1 MKKIDLH
8 IHTSSSIYEESMD
21 FSLEKMK
28 EYVSINKLD
37 IIAITNHNHFDKE
50 QFELIDETL
59 DCVVYPGVEIDI
71 ESSHLLVIV
80 SQDQIDE
87 LETACSNLYSKIKS
101 PNDSVTFEE
110 FANIFPNYENYIL
123 IPHVKKEPSIKTT
136 TLEKFGNI
144 IKTGEV
150 QSAKKFESA
159 KKDIQSLVPVYFS
172 DVRIKEDIDGFPVRY
187 TYLDINSTEF
197 GVIKTALSDKDK
209 VFLSENKKSDE
220 FAFLSDGTSASTKLN
235 VVIGKR
241 SSGKTYNL
249 NQIHNSGENNNIKFV
264 KQFSLTGQSEEKSF
278 NELIKQEQETI
289 IHEYLNPLRDLVDTM
304 LDIDDSADRQVD
316 SYLKSLKEHATNQS
330 LQDAYSKAKLFN
342 ETEYSFLD
350 SRDTKKVI
358 EAIITLLESR
368 DNKEIID
375 KYISK
380 ENMIGLLNELI
391 IQRNK
396 ELLEFKL
403 KQETDKI
410 VKLIKPKLTSKSSMV
425 SISEV
430 NMFNVQKDR
439 IMKAKF
445 NKLCNSLKQ
454 AKEVYNLDVY
464 RFKLSIERIA
474 YRNAQDVKTNLK
486 GNPSIANT
494 FNNCYDSPFT
504 YIHNLLN
511 DGVQKS
517 DIYKALINFKVKVV
531 NEKNNEL
538 SGGERAEYNLLREI
552 KSSEQYD
559 VLLLDEPE
567 ASFDN
572 PFIKDYIIDI
582 IKDISQKTTVFITTH
597 NNSLGILLKPN
608 KLIYTS
614 NEEDG
619 FKVYTGEFCSKT
631 LTTANGDSIIS
642 YDTVMEV
649 MEAGTQAYEERK
661 QIYESF
667 KN

>member
-8 IHTSSSIYEESMD
+8 IHTSSSMYEESMV

-28 EYVSINKLD
+28 EYVSTNQLD

-50 QFELIDETL
+50 QFKLIDETL
-59 DCVVYPGVEIDI
+59 DCVVYPGVEVDI

-80 SQDQIDE
+80 SLDQIDE
-87 LETACSNLYSKIKS
+87 LDVACSSLYSKIKS
-101 PNDSVTFEE
+101 ANDSVTFED
-110 FANIFPNYENYIL
+110 FIAMFPNYENYIL
-123 IPHVKKEPSIKTT
+123 IPHVKKEPPIKTT

-150 QSAKKFESA
+150 QSAKKFEST
-159 KKDIQSLVPVYFS
+159 KKDVHSLVPAYFS
-172 DVRIKEDIDGFPVRY
+172 DVRIKDDIETFPVRY

-197 GVIKTALSDKDK
+197 GVLKTALSDKEK
-209 VFLSENKKSDE
+209 VFLSESKKSDE

-278 NELIKQEQETI
+278 NELIKKEQEAI
-289 IHEYLNPLRDLVDTM
+289 IHDYLSPLRDLVDTM
-304 LDIDDSADRQVD
+304 LDIDDSADKEVD

-342 ETEYSFLD
+342 EKEYSFLD
-350 SRDTKKVI
+350 SRDTKNVI
-358 EAIITLLESR
+358 EAIVTLLESK

-380 ENMIGLLNELI
+380 ENMIGLVNELI
-391 IQRNK
+391 AQRNK

-430 NMFNVQKDR
+430 NMFNIQKDR
-439 IMKAKF
+439 IMKAEF

-454 AKEVYNLDVY
+454 AKEIYNLDVY
-464 RFKLSIERIA
+464 RFKLSIERIT
-474 YRNAQDVKTNLK
+474 YKNAQDVKTNLK

-494 FNNCYDSPFT
+494 FNNYYDNPFI
-504 YIHNLLN
+504 YIHDLLN

-517 DIYKALINFKVKVV
+517 DIYKSLINFKVKVV

-619 FKVYTGEFCSKT
+619 FKVYTGEFCSKN
-631 LTTANGDSIIS
+631 LTTTNGDSIIS

-661 QIYESF
+661 QIYENF